1 MGAWEGAHLAAAVF
15 PTAECLGALRAID
28 AERGGERLML
38 VFNPQWQ
45 TDGQIV
51 SDFGCATADFAPC
64 EIHCKQAST
73 KFAGAFE
80 ACRHSLN
87 ALYTITA
94 WHTAG
99 LAC

>member
-51 SDFGCATADFAPC
+51 SDFGCAPADFAPC
-64 EIHCKQAST
+64 EIHCTQAST
-73 KFAGAFE
+73 
-80 ACRHSLN
+80 
-87 ALYTITA
+87 
-94 WHTAG
+94 
-99 LAC
+99 